1 MADMARAVRYGELED
16 SDRDGIKR
24 NLFSARP
31 DGGNFSTIEGCS
43 SGLHARVAQGCVDQG
58 GYLNFYA
65 QRSGTI
71 QTSPRTP
78 VSAYKE
84 KIVEKPVEK
93 IVYQDRVVEKI
104 VEKPVEKIVYVDKI
118 VEKIVEKPV
127 ERIVYKDKIVEK
139 PVERIVYQDKII
151 EKIVEKEVVREVC
164 CREIL
169 AREEHRYTH
178 THTHTH
184 TQTRAHTH
192 TGG

>member
-1 MADMARAVRYGELED
+1 MARAVRYGELED

-118 VEKIVEKPV
+118 ASTGRHGGQYNCCCCCCCCYTPSPPQPIEGVFGLSGSHPCMFVRFLV
-127 ERIVYKDKIVEK
+127 CVYVC
-139 PVERIVYQDKII
+139 
-151 EKIVEKEVVREVC
+151 VRA
-164 CREIL
+164 CR
-169 AREEHRYTH
+169 RRTH
-178 THTHTH
+178 SEYSTLL
-184 TQTRAHTH
+184 
-192 TGG
+192 